1 MSDRKKFNDL
11 MRSFQPTDVDAL
23 PPTLPFEDYPDVDL
37 VAFDMEEELADKIAA
52 IAKAKAI
59 AKDKAA

>member
-1 MSDRKKFNDL
+1 MSDRKKFINL
-11 MRSFQPTDVDAL
+11 VKSFPPTDVDAL

-52 IAKAKAI
+52 VAKAKAI